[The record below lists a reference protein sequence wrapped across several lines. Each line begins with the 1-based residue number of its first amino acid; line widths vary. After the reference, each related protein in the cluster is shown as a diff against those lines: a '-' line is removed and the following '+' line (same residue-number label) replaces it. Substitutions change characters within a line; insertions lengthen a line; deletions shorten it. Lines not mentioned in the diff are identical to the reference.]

1 MVTVERQSPSL
12 AALLSFN
19 GGYVDTA
26 GFLALHGLFTAHVT
40 GNFVT
45 LGASLVNGTSG
56 AIAKLLALPVF
67 CLIIFI
73 TRLAAYWLKARE
85 FPVLRTMLFL
95 KLSLLLLATGLALSF
110 GPFPDGDSTWAIATG
125 MSLVAAMAIQNAAH
139 RVHLAQLPPTTL
151 MTGTTTQMML
161 DCADLFHGLA
171 QTDKDLAIARLSK
184 MGRAVLVFALGCGS
198 AALFYGVAR
207 EWCFVLPPLLA
218 ALMLL
223 IKTAS

>member
-1 MVTVERQSPSL
+1 MVTPDKHSPTL
-12 AALLSFN
+12 AALMSFN

-45 LGASLVNGTSG
+45 LAASLVNGTSG

-67 CLIIFI
+67 CLIIFV
-73 TRLAAYWLKARE
+73 TKLFAYWLKGRDL
-85 FPVLRTMLFL
+85 PVLRTMLSL
-95 KLSLLLLATGLALSF
+95 KLALLLLGTTLALHF
-110 GPFPDGDSTWAIATG
+110 GPFPDGDSYWAIATG

-161 DCADLFHGLA
+161 DGADLFHGLPQA
-171 QTDKDLAIARLSK
+171 ERDLAIARLNK
-184 MGRAVLVFALGCGS
+184 MGRAVLVFAAGCAG
-198 AALFYGVAR
+198 AALFYSVAL
-207 EWCFVLPPLLA
+207 EWCFTLPPVLA
-218 ALMLL
+218 ALMLFV
-223 IKTAS
+223 KFTA